1 MIYTR
6 LMGGLGNQLF
16 QYAAG
21 RSLAIRHGTELII
34 DTSAL
39 TIEDKKITKRDLV
52 LQHFSITG
60 TFTSS
65 APTYIKSFAKFLP
78 ILYKHLGTWYY
89 YAEPNP
95 GYDPKFQ
102 SLPDNTY
109 LSGYWQSYKYFQA
122 ISKILFDELTPKYGV
137 SSLTTTRIQS
147 LNRNGSSVAVH
158 IRRGDYV
165 SLPSAA
171 EHHGALAV
179 QHYINA
185 IELVRKIDPNTNFH
199 IFSDDIAWCR
209 KHLSSVEAPLIFVDH
224 DESVS
229 DWEEIILMSH
239 CKHHIIANSSFSW
252 WGAWLADQR
261 WGVSDR
267 LVIAPSLWFSAGNG
281 HDLSDRYP
289 DHWRVLA
296 C

>member
-16 QYAAG
+16 QYAAA
-21 RSLAIRHGTELII
+21 RSLAIRHGTDVLI

-39 TIEDKKITKRDLV
+39 TVEDKRITKRDLV
-52 LQHFSITG
+52 LQHFCIKG
-60 TFTSS
+60 TFSS
-65 APTYIKSFAKFLP
+65 ATPNYIKIFAKYLP
-78 ILYKHLGTWYY
+78 NLSKQISAWHYH
-89 YAEPNP
+89 AESNP
-95 GYDPKFQ
+95 GYDQRFQ
-102 SLPDNTY
+102 NLPDNTY
-109 LSGYWQSYKYFQA
+109 LSGYWQSYKYFQC
-122 ISKILFDELTPKYGV
+122 ISKTIFDELSPKHGI
-137 SSLTTTRIQS
+137 SSLTATRIQS
-147 LNRNGSSVAVH
+147 LNQNGSSVAVH

-165 SLPSAA
+165 NLPSAA

-179 QHYINA
+179 QYYIKA
-185 IELVRKIDPNTNFH
+185 IELVRKIDPNTNFY
-199 IFSDDIAWCR
+199 IFSDDISWCR
-209 KHLSSVEAPLIFVDH
+209 KHLSGLEAPLIFVDQ
-224 DESVS
+224 DASVS
-229 DWEEIILMSH
+229 DWEDLILMSH

-289 DHWRVLA
+289 AHWQILA